1 MRLHILGCHA
11 ATPRSTT
18 NPTAQVLESRNQLFL
33 IDCGEGTQV
42 QLRRKRLK
50 FSRID
55 HIFISHLHGDHFFGL
70 PGLLAT
76 FRLMGREKE
85 LNLYGPKG
93 IKEAITVFMRMGESE
108 PGYSIHFHELTSTEP
123 EHLLENDKITVSTI
137 PLDHRIYT
145 NGFLFREKPKL
156 LNLRIDVIEGY
167 GIDTSQYLN
176 IKQGNDARLK
186 DGSIIPNS
194 ELTFPPP
201 KQKSYAFCSDTAY
214 NEEIIPMITGV
225 DTLYHDATFLES
237 ESHLTG
243 ITKHATAK
251 EAAKMA
257 REAGVGRLILGHFS
271 SRYKEME
278 AFLEEARPVFPN
290 TVLAADGAVFEWDS

>member
-1 MRLHILGCHA
+1 MKLHILGCHA

-76 FRLMGREKE
+76 FRLMGREKD
-85 LNLYGPKG
+85 LHLFGPKG
-93 IKEAITVFMRMGESE
+93 IKEAITVFMRLGESE
-108 PGYSIHFHELTSTEP
+108 PGYSIYFHELTSSNSE
-123 EHLLENDKITVSTI
+123 LILDNDKITVHTI

-145 NGFLFREKPKL
+145 NGFLFREKHKL
-156 LNLRIDVIEGY
+156 LNLRIEAIEEY
-167 GIDTSQYLN
+167 GIETSQFLN
-176 IKQGNDARLK
+176 IKQGKDARLE
-186 DGSIIPNS
+186 DGRIIPNE
-194 ELTFPPP
+194 ELTLSPP

-214 NEEIIPMITGV
+214 NVRIIPLIKSV

-237 ESHLTG
+237 ESHLTE

-251 EAAKMA
+251 EAATLAKD
-257 REAGVGRLILGHFS
+257 AGVERLILGHYS
-271 SRYKEME
+271 SRYEDLA
-278 AFLEEARPVFPN
+278 AFLNEARPIFSN
-290 TVLAADGAVFEWDS
+290 TYLAEDGADFEW

>member
-1 MRLHILGCHA
+1 MKLHILGCHA
-11 ATPRSTT
+11 ATPRSHT
-18 NPTAQVLESRNQLFL
+18 NPTSQVLESRNQLFL

-76 FRLMGREKE
+76 FRLMGREKD
-85 LNLYGPKG
+85 LHLFGPKG
-93 IKEAITVFMRMGESE
+93 IKEAITILLRLGESE
-108 PGYSIHFHELTSTEP
+108 PGYTIRFHELTGTDSEC
-123 EHLLENDKITVSTI
+123 LLENEKISVHTI
-137 PLDHRIYT
+137 PLDHRIYA
-145 NGFLFREKPKL
+145 NGFLFGQKPKL
-156 LNLRIDVIEGY
+156 LNLKIDVVEQY
-167 GIDTSQYLN
+167 GIDTSQFLN
-176 IKQGNDARLK
+176 IKQGKDAQLNDGRV
-186 DGSIIPNS
+186 IPNA
-194 ELTFPPP
+194 ELTLPPP

-214 NEEIIPMITGV
+214 NDRIIPTINNV

-237 ESHLTG
+237 ESHLTA

-251 EAAKMA
+251 EAAIIA
-257 REAGVGRLILGHFS
+257 REAGVERLILGHYS
-271 SRYKEME
+271 SRYKELE

-290 TVLAADGAVFEWDS
+290 TFLAEDGAVFEW

>member
-1 MRLHILGCHA
+1 MKLHILGCHA

-18 NPTAQVLESRNQLFL
+18 NPTSQVLESRNQLFL

-42 QLRRKRLK
+42 ELRRKRLK

-76 FRLMGREKE
+76 FRLMGREKD
-85 LNLYGPKG
+85 LHVFGPKG
-93 IKEAITVFMRMGESE
+93 IKEAITIFMRLGESE
-108 PGYSIHFHELTSTEP
+108 PGYTLHFHELTGATSECI
-123 EHLLENDKITVSTI
+123 LDNDKITVHTI

-156 LNLRIDVIEGY
+156 LNLKIDVIEAY
-167 GIDTSQYLN
+167 GIDTSQFLN
-176 IKQGNDARLK
+176 IKQGKDARLA
-186 DGSIIPNS
+186 DGRIIPNQ

-201 KQKSYAFCSDTAY
+201 KQKSYAYCSDTAY
-214 NEEIIPMITGV
+214 NDRIIPIIREV

-237 ESHLTG
+237 ESHLTA
-243 ITKHATAK
+243 ITKHATAR
-251 EAAKMA
+251 EAAMLAK
-257 REAGVGRLILGHFS
+257 EAGVERLILGHYS
-271 SRYKEME
+271 SRYKDLK
-278 AFLEEARPVFPN
+278 AFLEEARPVFSN
-290 TVLAADGAVFEWDS
+290 TELAEDGAFFEW